1 MSKQQL
7 EKVETLYD
15 EDFFRWTQET
25 AELIRR
31 RRFDEV
37 DVEHVAEEI
46 EDMGKRDHREVRSRL
61 IVLVMHLL
69 KWQLQPEHREKSTW
83 VSTINQQHAEL
94 DLVLEDSPSLR
105 HIPKEQLPFIYR
117 NAVER
122 AIRDTGLSR
131 KLFPS
136 DCPYTPEQIL
146 DYGFLPEGP
155 LAPRV

>member
-1 MSKQQL
+1 MSKQQM
-7 EKVETLYD
+7 EKVETLYG
-15 EDFFRWTQET
+15 EDFFRWTKET
-25 AELIRR
+25 AELIRQP
-31 RRFDEV
+31 RFDEV
-37 DVEHVAEEI
+37 DLEHVAEEI

-61 IVLVMHLL
+61 IVLLMHLL
-69 KWQLQPEHREKSTW
+69 KWQLQPELREKSTW
-83 VSTINQQHAEL
+83 VNTINEQRAEL

-105 HIPKEQLPFIYR
+105 HIPGKQLPVIYR

-131 KLFPS
+131 KLSPS

-155 LAPRV
+155 IAPRD

>member
-1 MSKQQL
+1 VSKQRL

-25 AELIRR
+25 AELIRQ

-37 DVEHVAEEI
+37 DLDHVAEEI

-61 IVLVMHLL
+61 IVLLMHLL
-69 KWQLQPEHREKSTW
+69 KWQLQPERREKSTW
-83 VSTINQQHAEL
+83 VATINEQRADL
-94 DLVLEDSPSLR
+94 DLVLQDSPSLR
-105 HIPKEQLPFIYR
+105 HIPRKQLPLIYR

-122 AIRDTGLSR
+122 AIRDTGLSH

-155 LAPRV
+155 LALHD